1 MNKTQDE
8 LKQDSIKL
16 HQLLNR
22 IVRKFNCFDN
32 NVFKMLDEI
41 PNKSGLMIF
50 FEKGEKFANYPRIVF
65 VGETENFHS
74 RIRAYYKSH
83 AKLVTHIRDALG
95 NKLGK
100 VVLQKDANEY
110 IQKNMSFVLIP
121 LSDKNERIHFNKR
134 ILSTLSCCDSFK
146 ASNGWLG
153 NYAPEQY
160 KMIALSRLWAVKYP
174 FGNDVL
180 DEKDLKRL
188 EELISQSRSDKK

>member
-65 VGETENFHS
+65 VGETGNFHS

-134 ILSTLSCCDSFK
+134 ILSLDLAAMPVSS
-146 ASNGWLG
+146 
-153 NYAPEQY
+153 Y
-160 KMIALSRLWAVKYP
+160 
-174 FGNDVL
+174 VL
-180 DEKDLKRL
+180 F
-188 EELISQSRSDKK
+188 SA

>member
-1 MNKTQDE
+1 MNKTQYE

-16 HQLLNR
+16 HQLLDK

-50 FEKGEKFANYPRIVF
+50 FEKGEKFENYPRIVF

-100 VVLQKDANEY
+100 AVLQKDANEY
-110 IQKNMSFVLIP
+110 IQENMEFVLLP
-121 LSDKNERIHFNKR
+121 YENKTKRIELNKK
-134 ILSTLSCCDSFK
+134 ILSTLSYCDSFK
-146 ASNGWLG
+146 ASTDWLG
-153 NYAPEQY
+153 NYAPKEY
-160 KMIALSRLWAVKYP
+160 EMITLSRLWAVKYP

-180 DEKDLKRL
+180 DEKDFKRL
-188 EELISQSRSDKK
+188 EELISIGE